1 MRILRSDRFAA
12 IALAIAAVL
21 GLLLA
26 NSAAGAGIFHFF
38 EQHIGVAGTAYD
50 MSLAHWVTEGL
61 LAVFFFI
68 VAVDLRHEFRSGE
81 LNSPRKALVPAI
93 AAVGGVVVPALL
105 YLALAGSEQ
114 PGGWPIP
121 TATDIA
127 FALGLIAIVGRN
139 LPKRIRVFLLALA
152 VLDDLIAIVI
162 IAVFF
167 AHDINFAGLAG
178 AAICL
183 LFFWHA
189 GNRNMIPGLRPAL
202 LIFFALATWAFV
214 YASGVHATIAGV
226 ALGLVMRP
234 ALAEKTVHAILPL
247 NNAVILPLFAF
258 VSALVVIPQLPLWQ
272 MSSVF
277 WAIVIA
283 LPVGKIIGI
292 TLGGWFANL
301 VTRQPRTSSVRGW
314 DLFTVAAVGGIGFT
328 VSLLMNEL
336 GLAGNPELRDQGV
349 LAVLTGSAISIVVGG
364 CLIAWRSRV
373 NTLAGGHERV
383 EEGLDPTD

>member
-1 MRILRSDRFAA
+1 MRVLRSDRFAA

-21 GLLLA
+21 GLFIA
-26 NSAAGAGIFHFF
+26 NSAMGASVIGFFHL
-38 EQHIGVAGTAYD
+38 HVGTSGAFID
-50 MSLAHWVTEGL
+50 LSIAHWVTDGL

-68 VAVDLRHEFRSGE
+68 VAVDLRHEFSAGE
-81 LNSPRKALVPAI
+81 LNSPRKAMVPAI
-93 AAVGGVVVPALL
+93 AAVGGVIVPALV
-105 YLALAGSEQ
+105 YLALAGRDQ

-139 LPKRIRVFLLALA
+139 LPRRIRVFLLALA

-167 AHDINFAGLAG
+167 AQAINFAALLG
-178 AAICL
+178 AAFML
-183 LFFWHA
+183 LFFWWA
-189 GNRNMIPGLRPAL
+189 GRPNRFVWVRRILL
-202 LIFFALATWAFV
+202 LIFAVATWVFV
-214 YASGVHATIAGV
+214 YESGVHATIAGV
-226 ALGLVMRP
+226 ALGLVMNRE
-234 ALAEKTVHAILPL
+234 LGEKTVHGLLPI
-247 NNAVILPLFAF
+247 NNAIILPLFAF
-258 VSALVVIPQLPLWQ
+258 VSALVIVPQLPLWK
-272 MSSVF
+272 MSAVF

-283 LPVGKIIGI
+283 LPIGKIIGI
-292 TLGGWFANL
+292 WLGGWIANL
-301 VTRQPRTSSVRGW
+301 VTRAPKASSIRGW

-336 GLAGNPELRDQGV
+336 ALAGLPELRDQGV
-349 LAVLTGSAISIVVGG
+349 LAVLSGSAISIVVGG
-364 CLIAWRSRV
+364 ALVAWRSRV